1 MPNVLQFQ
9 GIPGKPSLAVAAG
22 AAEEYAP
29 LRVAEDKE
37 REESGEDAVAFVAEQ
52 MKAGADEEA
61 IVAMLQERGLERGE
75 AQQFVGSVYPE
86 LMRAAEA
93 EQYSSE
99 ALLPGLAG
107 GLVAAIVGGIV
118 WGLIVIVT
126 DYEVGFVAWGIGFL
140 AGFLVVRFAGGR
152 KGVPLQGIAIVSSL
166 VGIVLGKYIAYVYL
180 SKEAIREAFGDEAAD
195 SISYFDTDVMS
206 AFREDFSNV
215 FSGYDLLWA
224 GLAIFTA
231 WRMTRPSGIQ
241 PRKSPISGM

>member
-1 MPNVLQFQ
+1 LPLGQPMTTL
-9 GIPGKPSLAVAAG
+9 
-22 AAEEYAP
+22 P
-29 LRVAEDKE
+29 LRVAEDNE
-37 REESGEDAVAFVAEQ
+37 REESGEDSAAFVAEQ

-61 IVAMLQERGLERGE
+61 IVAMLQERGVERGE
-75 AQQFVGSVYPE
+75 AQQLVGTVYPE

-93 EQYSSE
+93 EQFTPQ
-99 ALLPGLAG
+99 ALLPAVAG
-107 GLVAAIVGGIV
+107 GLLAAIVGGAV
-118 WGLIVIVT
+118 WGLIVILS

-152 KGVPLQGIAIVSSL
+152 KGVPLQAIAIVSSL
-166 VGIVLGKYIAYVYL
+166 VGIVLGKYIAYVYFI
-180 SKEAIREAFGDEAAD
+180 KEAVREQVSEEAAD
-195 SISYFDTDVMS
+195 SIGYFDTEVMR

-231 WRMTRPSGIQ
+231 WRMARPSGIR

>member
-1 MPNVLQFQ
+1 LP
-9 GIPGKPSLAVAAG
+9 LAAPITTL
-22 AAEEYAP
+22 P

-37 REESGEDAVAFVAEQ
+37 REESGEDAVTFVVEQ
-52 MKAGADEEA
+52 MKAGADEDA
-61 IVAMLQERGLERGE
+61 IVGMLQERGVERGQ
-75 AQQFVGSVYPE
+75 AQHLVGTVYPE

-93 EQYSSE
+93 ERFSSE
-99 ALLPGLAG
+99 ALLPAVAG
-107 GLVAAIVGGIV
+107 GLLAAVVGGAV
-118 WGLIVIVT
+118 WGLIVILS

-152 KGVPLQGIAIVSSL
+152 KGTPLQAIAIVSSL
-166 VGIVLGKYIAYVYL
+166 VGIVLGKYIAYVYFL
-180 SKEAIREAFGDEAAD
+180 KEAVREQVSDEAAD
-195 SISYFDTDVMS
+195 SISYFDRDVMS

-231 WRMTRPSGIQ
+231 WRMARPLGIG